1 MLTQLLFLSL
11 QRKSTQILP
20 NLHASRAVEG
30 AEKRAD
36 DEEKNCLRPSLG
48 PITQQ
53 KGAQERVRAFW
64 SLWDGQKRRW
74 DWQKSAHYEILR
86 IPPSSG

>member
-30 AEKRAD
+30 AGRRAD
-36 DEEKNCLRPSLG
+36 ADEEKNSLRPSLG
-48 PITQQ
+48 PITQA
-53 KGAQERVRAFW
+53 KRVPMGSVQERFGASGMVRNAAGIGK
-64 SLWDGQKRRW
+64 SLLMMKF
-74 DWQKSAHYEILR
+74 
-86 IPPSSG
+86 